1 MILSEA
7 PFQPRS
13 QGQIHSKGMGKMGGR
28 VLVHDGK
35 GPLGPMCAYDRGKKE
50 LEAEK

>member
-7 PFQPRS
+7 PFQQWS
-13 QGQIHSKGMGKMGGR
+13 QGQIRSEGTGKRG

-35 GPLGPMCAYDRGKKE
+35 GPIGACVCI
-50 LEAEK
+50 